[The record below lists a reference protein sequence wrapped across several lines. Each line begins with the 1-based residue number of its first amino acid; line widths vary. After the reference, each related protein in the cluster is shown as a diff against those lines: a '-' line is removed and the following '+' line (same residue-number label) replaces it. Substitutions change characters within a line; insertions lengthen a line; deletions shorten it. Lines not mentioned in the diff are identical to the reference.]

1 MESKT
6 QNVQS
11 PYKTSLIT
19 RSRIDSSSSQLS
31 YVSDHSKE
39 IRKRGRPKK
48 KSVQFHSVVRV
59 KLENQPSSDESDSEQ
74 WSHLEEVSDIEDIS
88 GLIDNTSETETELS
102 YVEPI
107 RLTLDSLR
115 VTYSRL
121 KANQNSPPGRVIVNC
136 RLDIANLST
145 KREETLS

>member
-1 MESKT
+1 V
-6 QNVQS
+6 N
-11 PYKTSLIT
+11 
-19 RSRIDSSSSQLS
+19 
-31 YVSDHSKE
+31 DHSKE

-59 KLENQPSSDESDSEQ
+59 KLEKQPSSDESDSEQ

-121 KANQNSPPGRVIVNC
+121 KAKPNSSHNRVIENC
-136 RLDIANLST
+136 RLDIAKLST

>member
-1 MESKT
+1 M
-6 QNVQS
+6 
-11 PYKTSLIT
+11 
-19 RSRIDSSSSQLS
+19 D
-31 YVSDHSKE
+31 
-39 IRKRGRPKK
+39 
-48 KSVQFHSVVRV
+48 
-59 KLENQPSSDESDSEQ
+59 
-74 WSHLEEVSDIEDIS
+74 WSHLEEVSDIEDVS
-88 GLIDNTSETETELS
+88 EQVDNTSDTETVTETELS

-121 KANQNSPPGRVIVNC
+121 KAKPNSPHIRVLDNC

>member
-1 MESKT
+1 ME
-6 QNVQS
+6 
-11 PYKTSLIT
+11 
-19 RSRIDSSSSQLS
+19 
-31 YVSDHSKE
+31 
-39 IRKRGRPKK
+39 
-48 KSVQFHSVVRV
+48 
-59 KLENQPSSDESDSEQ
+59 
-74 WSHLEEVSDIEDIS
+74 WSHLEEVSDIEDVS
-88 GLIDNTSETETELS
+88 EQIDNTSETETELS

-121 KANQNSPPGRVIVNC
+121 KAKPNSPHIRVLDNC

>member
-1 MESKT
+1 
-6 QNVQS
+6 VQS

-39 IRKRGRPKK
+39 NRKRGRPKK

-59 KLENQPSSDESDSEQ
+59 KLEKQPSSDESDSEQ

-102 YVEPI
+102 YAEPI

-121 KANQNSPPGRVIVNC
+121 KA
-136 RLDIANLST
+136 
-145 KREETLS
+145 